1 MPSFHM
7 FGNEF
12 DAMLELILYTLLSLF
27 LYMCVCVCARARLV
41 TIYHTVIPLPF
52 QQQTTE

>member
-27 LYMCVCVCARARLV
+27 LYMCVCVCVRALSHNLSYRNTF
-41 TIYHTVIPLPF
+41 TISATDY
-52 QQQTTE
+52 

>member
-27 LYMCVCVCARARLV
+27 LYICVCVCVCVRA
-41 TIYHTVIPLPF
+41 
-52 QQQTTE
+52 